1 MKALVLINSG
11 AGSLLRPGPRDEARR
26 IGDRLRRMG
35 IDADVRT
42 VDGREIGE
50 AVRAAVA
57 SPEIDMIVAGGGDGT
72 LNAVASELIDTDKV
86 FAALPLGTLNHLAK
100 ELGVP
105 PELDAAVD
113 TIGRGVVR
121 EMNVG
126 EVNGRP
132 FLLFSAI
139 GLYAD
144 VIKHRDA
151 QRRALGRRKWPAMVV
166 AAMRMLARFP
176 LMWVRMTAGGES
188 WWRLT
193 PAVYVSI
200 SEYQKELFSVKH
212 VACRERQGLDVFVAA
227 RTSRLGTVWLLM
239 KAMLGLVQPLKDYE
253 AMCVQ
258 ELQIDLRR
266 RHVRIGIDGEVVSM
280 ETPLRYRLRR
290 GVLRVM
296 VPPPQSSSTAPG
308 AG

>member
-1 MKALVLINSG
+1 MKALVLLNRG
-11 AGSLLRPGPRDEARR
+11 AGTLLGTEPEEEVGRVRE
-26 IGDRLRRMG
+26 RLGRFG
-35 IDADVRT
+35 IEADVRAVAGEEIT
-42 VDGREIGE
+42 ELVRE
-50 AVRAAVA
+50 AVA
-57 SPEIDMIVAGGGDGT
+57 SAGTEMVVAGGGDGT
-72 LNAVASELIDTDKV
+72 LNAVATELVDTGKV

-100 ELGVP
+100 ELGMP
-105 PELDAAVD
+105 QELDAAID
-113 TIGRGVVR
+113 AIGQGVVR

-144 VIKHRDA
+144 IVKHRDA
-151 QRRALGRRKWPAMVV
+151 QRRALGRKKWPAMFV
-166 AAMRMLARFP
+166 AAVKVFTRFP
-176 LMWVRMTAGGES
+176 LMWVRVTTDEGS

-200 SEYQKELFSVKH
+200 SEYQKELFGVEN

-227 RTSRLGTVWLLM
+227 KQSRLGMIWMVI
-239 KAMLGLVQPLKDYE
+239 KAALGMVKPLKDYE

-258 ELQIDLRR
+258 ACELGLRQR
-266 RHVRIGIDGEVVSM
+266 SVRVGIDGEVVSM
-280 ETPLRYRLRR
+280 ETPLKYRLRR

-296 VPPPQSSSTAPG
+296 VPG
-308 AG
+308 DF